1 MISLAFCGELA
12 LRIASTFL
20 RVGLDT
26 TGTKSMAI
34 EPDFTLRELAFVLV
48 EATVV
53 VFKSLENTTKVLV
66 MLIFPFPNTMMS
78 SEMFLHP
85 GRPVRSSLIDS

>member
-1 MISLAFCGELA
+1 MKRDTYCVMCRRDLISLAFCGELA

-48 EATVV
+48 EAKVV
-53 VFKSLENTTKVLV
+53 VFESLENTTTGSCHAHLS
-66 MLIFPFPNTMMS
+66 PFQT
-78 SEMFLHP
+78 L
-85 GRPVRSSLIDS
+85 